1 MKSLIAA
8 GHVNTN
14 GEFAV
19 ITQIMRLYMYIEP
32 VWHVYFLDPHFH
44 WDRKTLGGGG
54 GGGGYEQVHAH
65 ERTFFVHSKFSVS

>member
-32 VWHVYFLDPHFH
+32 VWHVLSRSAFP
-44 WDRKTLGGGG
+44 LG
-54 GGGGYEQVHAH
+54 
-65 ERTFFVHSKFSVS
+65 